1 MYMKK
6 EEKRKEGMMTFP
18 YFLDKLV
25 TYCWENLSLRD
36 AHKQSIRPPL

>member
-6 EEKRKEGMMTFP
+6 EEKRKEGMMTFA

-25 TYCWENLSLRD
+25 TYCCENLSLRD

>member
-6 EEKRKEGMMTFP
+6 EEKRTEGMMTFA

-25 TYCWENLSLRD
+25 TYCCEKLSLKD